1 MSSISDRTVQLVDIG
16 GLNFAL
22 GPGELVVLLRHN
34 ASRLYLL
41 CVYALLVVTDA
52 PGLYGQVAVPVI
64 LTFWL
69 FMLTFF
75 LATLWCILFALA
87 AAQNRLGPWKTPAP
101 LVMAL
106 AVLPGT
112 FVGEHAMGLLTEGRH
127 PPQLFPQ
134 VVFYFIMAEVFG
146 ILFLKFVR
154 PAIEGRA
161 HETGR
166 HIVIGASPVPLSR
179 LRHIEAREH
188 HVHVTLDGESLTQR
202 ARLGDIVAQTAPEDG
217 FQPHRSWWVAA
228 QAGGRLEKDGP
239 KHVLQLRDGT
249 RIPVARTR
257 VEEVREWLERHG

>member
-1 MSSISDRTVQLVDIG
+1 MSSIRDRTVRLIDIG
-16 GLNFAL
+16 GLEYAL
-22 GPGELVVLLRHN
+22 GPGELLFLLRHN

-52 PGLYGQVAVPVI
+52 PGLYGQVAMPV
-64 LTFWL
+64 LLALWL
-69 FMLTFF
+69 LMLTLF
-75 LATLWCILFALA
+75 LGAFWCILFVLA
-87 AAQNRLGPWKTPAP
+87 AAQKRFGPWQTPAP
-101 LVMAL
+101 LITAL
-106 AVLPGT
+106 AILPGT
-112 FVGEHAMGLLTEGRH
+112 FVGEHIMAALTGGINQ
-127 PPQLFPQ
+127 PQLFPQ
-134 VVFYFIMAEVFG
+134 VIFYFITAEVFG

-154 PAIEGRA
+154 PAIEA
-161 HETGR
+161 KTQETDR
-166 HIVIGASPVPLSR
+166 HIVIGAAPVPLSR

-239 KHVLQLRDGT
+239 KHVLHLQDGT

-257 VEEVREWLERHG
+257 VDEVRDWLERHA